1 MVDML
6 GVPDERA
13 GVYNN
18 NRVGLLS
25 RDGRDQ

>member
-13 GVYNN
+13 GVYN
-18 NRVGLLS
+18 RVGLLS
-25 RDGRDQ
+25 RDRRDQ

>member
-1 MVDML
+1 MVDMP
-6 GVPDERA
+6 GVPDERV
-13 GVYNN
+13 GVY